1 MIFFKEKNDYLKK
14 KKKAVTRDVIMFCH
28 GFNMLSKVVDN
39 WFKLFLVLENL
50 QRMQKLIS
58 FPSKLKLVC
67 GIGLVKLKCWTLNQ
81 VHFLGTCSLHFTTLS
96 TPSAMNILRMK
107 WIELLRF
114 DVFLCSLYCL
124 RAHILCR
131 WRICDFYLFFN
142 VYKEL

>member
-1 MIFFKEKNDYLKK
+1 
-14 KKKAVTRDVIMFCH
+14 
-28 GFNMLSKVVDN
+28 MLSKVVGN
-39 WFKLFLVLENL
+39 WFKLFIVLENL

-58 FPSKLKLVC
+58 FPSNLKLVC

-96 TPSAMNILRMK
+96 TPSAMNIPRMK

-124 RAHILCR
+124 RAQILCR
-131 WRICDFYLFFN
+131 WRICHFYLFF
-142 VYKEL
+142 